1 MVDPND
7 IPTKFTLKDIGLEA
21 MFLLNL
27 DRRPDRLKHAAQQF
41 ESIRL
46 DGVKRWPA
54 VDANALGL
62 KSMIDGISPGMVGC
76 YKSHRDI
83 MKHCLDNNINSYI
96 VFEDDLMFIPRF
108 NDFVELAFSVV
119 PPDWEFIYLG
129 CTEHKNGQPQKFI
142 NEFWVVPNS
151 VWGTQ
156 CFMIRGR
163 SAIQKI
169 YDALD
174 QMQMQIDCQL
184 SQIVLRGNGIKYYSI
199 YPITVGQLYELE
211 SDIQER
217 EQKIT

>member
-1 MVDPND
+1 MKCPLHN
-7 IPTKFTLKDIGLEA
+7 LGLEA

-27 DRRPDRLKHAAQQF
+27 DRRPDRLVHAAQQF
-41 ESIRL
+41 ESIKL
-46 DGVKRWPA
+46 DGVKRWTA

-83 MKHCLDNNINSYI
+83 MKYCLDNNINSYI
-96 VFEDDLMFIPRF
+96 VFEDDLIFIPGF
-108 NDFVELAFSVV
+108 NEFLELAL
-119 PPDWEFIYLG
+119 PQLPADWEFAYLG
-129 CTEHKNGQPQKFI
+129 CTEHNNGKPYKFI
-142 NEFWVVPNS
+142 NEFWAIPNS

-169 YDALD
+169 YDGLD

-217 EQKIT
+217 EQKIK